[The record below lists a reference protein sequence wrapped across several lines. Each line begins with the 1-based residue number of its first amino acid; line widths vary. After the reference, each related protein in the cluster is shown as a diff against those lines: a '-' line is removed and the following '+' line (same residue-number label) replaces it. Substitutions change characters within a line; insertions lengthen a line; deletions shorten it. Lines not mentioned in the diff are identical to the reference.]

1 MSKNETANN
10 FSIVQDESEVSS
22 NEAAAAGAKAAKPQ
36 TSQVSGERSVGSECT
51 ANVTNASHTSTKASA
66 LPGENKNPSSEPR
79 EALKKEPAKADL
91 LSMPSSMLSKSAV
104 AVAPVSSTV
113 SSSSLPSAPKIIV
126 STAAVRSSA
135 PLVVGARVLPSAT
148 APAVT
153 SLQGLG
159 ALAAHPGGTP
169 NQTGGPAM
177 TPAPVQGAIMAFPR
191 TSTPQQTVPVAR
203 GPQTTSIQLPANFHI
218 PQGMVLIRS
227 DSGQLMLVS
236 QQALAQV
243 QAQGLVPR
251 QPGVT
256 TTVRPQS
263 SQATATATSIIRVS
277 IPPSPAN
284 VATIIN
290 PAPSTGTAVL
300 KPTSTPGTTIIKA
313 TSMPG
318 STIIKPTT
326 VLGTTG
332 LKPSSTTGTTVIK
345 ATASQKLPSNTSSG
359 SINQS
364 TMSGTTVISTS
375 VVKSIGKASLSPS
388 VTQIIRP
395 GGSAPRNISP
405 NIPTRHSTTKSC
417 APIPVTAETLEN
429 VKKCKNFLVTLM
441 KLASS
446 GTRSANMAQNV
457 RALVKDLLD
466 GQLEAEEF
474 TEKLYME
481 LKSSPQ
487 PYLVPFLKRSLPAV
501 RQLTPNSQLFIQ
513 QCDQPKPLSS
523 SSGLGNTSQKHNV
536 TSSNSSQ
543 PLRGSLPVRP
553 SQLVIQQSKGVTVR
567 HPVTTSSCGDAPV
580 QKPKQLIIQ
589 TNTQPGGALGMQY
602 SLQGSKAPSTVPPPA
617 MRMHSFKDSTSGS
630 FRDDDD
636 INDVAS
642 MAGVNVNEENARI
655 LASSAELVGS
665 VVHSCRD
672 EPFLQTPALQQRVQ
686 HIGSSL
692 GVIEASPDVLGLLSH
707 ATQERLRGLLEK
719 LTAIAQHRSISYRND
734 WRHIQTNDTRSQL
747 KFLEQLEKV
756 EKRRREEEERETLL
770 RIAKTRSS
778 SEDPEQLRLKQRA
791 KEMQQL
797 ELAQMQHR
805 EANLAALAALGPR
818 KRKPLEASGPGANQV
833 LASYAQRTG
842 QRVPTR
848 VTFRDLIF
856 CMEQDLTLRHSL
868 VLYNAFLR

>member
-1 MSKNETANN
+1 MSGNETAND
-10 FSIVQDESEVSS
+10 FSKVQDESEVSS
-22 NEAAAAGAKAAKPQ
+22 NEAAAAGGKAAKPQ
-36 TSQVSGERSVGSECT
+36 TSQVSDERSVGSECT

-66 LPGENKNPSSEPR
+66 PPCETKNPSPEPR

-104 AVAPVSSTV
+104 AVAPVSSIV
-113 SSSSLPSAPKIIV
+113 SSSSAPMPSAPKIIV
-126 STAAVRSSA
+126 STAAVRSST
-135 PLVVGARVLPSAT
+135 PLMVGARVLPSVT
-148 APAVT
+148 TPAVT
-153 SLQGLG
+153 SVQGLG
-159 ALAAHPGGTP
+159 ALAAHPGGVAVTP
-169 NQTGGPAM
+169 NQTGGPTM
-177 TPAPVQGAIMAFPR
+177 TPPPVQGAIMAFPR
-191 TSTPQQTVPVAR
+191 TSTPQQTGPVAR

-256 TTVRPQS
+256 TVRPQS
-263 SQATATATSIIRVS
+263 SQAAATATSIIRVS
-277 IPPSPAN
+277 IPPSSTN
-284 VATIIN
+284 VATILN
-290 PAPSTGTAVL
+290 PAPTTGTAVL

-332 LKPSSTTGTTVIK
+332 LKPSSTTVTTAIK
-345 ATASQKLPSNTSSG
+345 PTAAHKLPNSTSSG

-364 TMSGTTVISTS
+364 TMSGTTVTSTS
-375 VVKSIGKASLSPS
+375 VVKAIGKASLSPS

-395 GGSAPRNISP
+395 GGTAPRNISP

-417 APIPVTAETLEN
+417 VPIPVTAETLEN
-429 VKKCKNFLVTLM
+429 VKKCKNFL
-441 KLASS
+441 
-446 GTRSANMAQNV
+446 
-457 RALVKDLLD
+457 DLLD

-487 PYLVPFLKRSLPAV
+487 PYLVPFLKRSLPA
-501 RQLTPNSQLFIQ
+501 LSASQE
-513 QCDQPKPLSS
+513 KSASETLST
-523 SSGLGNTSQKHNV
+523 GDPAVKRNDCQ
-536 TSSNSSQ
+536 
-543 PLRGSLPVRP
+543 
-553 SQLVIQQSKGVTVR
+553 
-567 HPVTTSSCGDAPV
+567 HPVTTSSCVDAPV
-580 QKPKQLIIQ
+580 QKPKPLIIQ

-602 SLQGSKAPSTVPPPA
+602 SLRHLKPPLLC
-617 MRMHSFKDSTSGS
+617 H
-630 FRDDDD
+630 
-636 INDVAS
+636 
-642 MAGVNVNEENARI
+642 
-655 LASSAELVGS
+655 
-665 VVHSCRD
+665 
-672 EPFLQTPALQQRVQ
+672 LQQCAHTASRTAPQ
-686 HIGSSL
+686 ALSGSSL
-692 GVIEASPDVLGLLSH
+692 GVIEVSPDVLGLLSH

-719 LTAIAQHRSISYRND
+719 LTAIAQHRSISYRDD

-778 SEDPEQLRLKQRA
+778 SGDPEQLRLKQRA

-797 ELAQMQHR
+797 EQAQMQHR

-818 KRKPLEASGPGANQV
+818 KRKPLEASGLGANQV
-833 LASYAQRTG
+833 LGSYVQRTG

-868 VLYNAFLR
+868 ILYNAFLR